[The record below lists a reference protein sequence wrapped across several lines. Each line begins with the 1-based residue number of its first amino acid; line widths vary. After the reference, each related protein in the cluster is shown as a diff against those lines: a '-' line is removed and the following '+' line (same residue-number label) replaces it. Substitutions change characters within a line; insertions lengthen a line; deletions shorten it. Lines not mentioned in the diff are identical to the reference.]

1 MEEDPFHHEK
11 LANTLV
17 KQTLT
22 VAAVEKNRL
31 SKEGGTLESEE
42 LKTALDKLNVSVGN
56 GEEVIEEIIP
66 HHESAQKR
74 NLTNDSECLLDSLG
88 ENDRSVSEESSE
100 KSSKSSSSSSTS
112 SSSSSSPSSASLK
125 QTKPTR
131 LAQTF
136 KKGDLVHELN
146 KTRVLDKS
154 AGPKRDAIPIIK
166 KADIKAK
173 KAAPRVNSW
182 IDPKSVRGTPHDK
195 QKIKDWVTYKDEQ
208 KRKHQQQVK
217 KEEQDVIEREREE
230 YEIKDQLQKKNF
242 QQWQS
247 NKKNLLEQKMK
258 HSLELKARKKEKQ
271 LEEIEKLEYSEKAF
285 RSWKSRK
292 EEKSREENKV
302 KKLWE
307 LGKKEEDNKL
317 RIEKERDQKKSFEM
331 WCQAQTKEDEKKRE
345 AQRKAKE
352 AETELEI
359 LQEYRKQDSE
369 EEYFQWK
376 KEKSLNRS
384 LSPKPAEHRLGWAPA
399 GKSDGRH
406 RSSSF
411 VGPTSPNEPL
421 SKTLATLQDGPS
433 YHRKLKT
440 VDVCC
445 RKISFWCH
453 CHIEHEVHVSNGFH
467 DENFRQI
474 RSQPTRSSTPKTSPR
489 FSRLEPEYYEY
500 ERSNGFE
507 SPMQLSRHTTPVN
520 SRPSTPRHGP

>member
-1 MEEDPFHHEK
+1 MTD
-11 LANTLV
+11 
-17 KQTLT
+17 
-22 VAAVEKNRL
+22 
-31 SKEGGTLESEE
+31 
-42 LKTALDKLNVSVGN
+42 
-56 GEEVIEEIIP
+56 
-66 HHESAQKR
+66 
-74 NLTNDSECLLDSLG
+74 DSECLLDSLE

-112 SSSSSSPSSASLK
+112 SSSSSSRSSASLK

-131 LAQTF
+131 FAQTF

-146 KTRVLDKS
+146 KTRVLDK
-154 AGPKRDAIPIIK
+154 PPTRDAIPIVV
-166 KADIKAK
+166 KAK
-173 KAAPRVNSW
+173 KTAPRVNSW

-208 KRKHQQQVK
+208 KRKHQQEVRK
-217 KEEQDVIEREREE
+217 KEQDVIEREREE
-230 YEIKDQLQKKNF
+230 YELKDQLQKKNF

-247 NKKNLLEQKMK
+247 NKKNLLQQKVK
-258 HSLELKARKKEKQ
+258 HSLELKERKKEKQ
-271 LEEIEKLEYSEKAF
+271 LKEIEKLEYSEKAF

-292 EEKSREENKV
+292 EEKSREENEV
-302 KKLWE
+302 KKLLE
-307 LGKKEEDNKL
+307 LDKKEENNKF

-331 WCQAQTKEDEKKRE
+331 WCQAQIKEDEKKRE

-359 LQEYRKQDSE
+359 LQEYRKRDSE
-369 EEYFQWK
+369 EEYIQWK
-376 KEKSLNRS
+376 KEKLLNRS

-411 VGPTSPNEPL
+411 VGPISPNEPL

-453 CHIEHEVHVSNGFH
+453 CHIEHEVHVANGLH

-474 RSQPTRSSTPKTSPR
+474 RSHPTRSSTPKTSPR

-507 SPMQLSRHTTPVN
+507 SPMQLSRHTTPVS
-520 SRPSTPRHGP
+520 SRPSTPRRT